1 MDDGAQPPPGAGA
14 PVLRLRDR
22 QRSEQCS
29 TRSQSRSHF
38 LRQAKGRWQ
47 VAHSLLGNSDFFRIL
62 GIQKPRVSWS
72 SVDAVAI
79 GDADVAAARARFARP
94 GPVLRARE
102 P

>member
-38 LRQAKGRWQ
+38 LRQVKGLPQ
-47 VAHSLLGNSDFFRIL
+47 VTQILLGRSLFCNLFVI
-62 GIQKPRVSWS
+62 
-72 SVDAVAI
+72 VASYP
-79 GDADVAAARARFARP
+79 FTM
-94 GPVLRARE
+94 
-102 P
+102 